1 MAQRQSSVE
10 KAQATIVQR
19 ESELALARKELERSQ
34 TLYDGN
40 LIARQKL
47 DEDLTRVETAVA
59 GLAQERAG
67 VRVADGA
74 LVEAQAQVQMAD
86 AALLQQQAQRESAAA
101 ALAAARIDVDYRDA
115 AIAAA
120 AARIERIRADIAD
133 STLSAPIRG
142 RVLYRL
148 AEPGEVLSA
157 GGKVVTVLELSDVY
171 MTIFLPTEEAGRAV
185 IGSEGRIVLDAA
197 PSLVIPAA
205 VSFVSPRAQFTPKEV
220 ETRTEREKL
229 MFRVKV
235 RIDPELLA
243 RNVEK
248 VKTGLPG
255 VAYVRLD
262 AARRLARVPARQA
275 HSMTGASPPVVH
287 IRELS
292 HRYGKVSAVDGLE
305 LDVPAGCLA
314 GLIGPDGV
322 GKSTLLG
329 LIAGARKIRNGAV
342 RGARRRHAL
351 DAASGAASRRGS
363 PTCRRGWAA
372 ISTRRCRSSTTSISS
387 AACST
392 SRRRERAA
400 ASTRCSPAPGSSPF
414 RDRQAGKLSGGMK
427 QKLGLCCAL
436 LHDPDFLI
444 LDEPTTGIDPLSRRQ
459 FWQLLARIRSRR
471 PAMSVLVSTA
481 YMEEAE
487 ILRLA
492 GGHGRRAAPGQ
503 RHAARR

>member
-1 MAQRQSSVE
+1 MKSASEVEMVVPHPTRWIVLGVALLFLGLGAWALLAYATEARAVATKLVQRLRGPVLPAGFASGNGRIEATEYDIATKRPGRIAAVTVREGDMVEPGQILARMDTQDLDADLHEAEAQSGQAREDKRRALAMITQRESDVQSAVAGIAQRQSDRHRADAAVAQRQSSVE

-262 AARRLARVPARQA
+262 AHADWPEYLRVK
-275 HSMTGASPPVVH
+275 
-287 IRELS
+287 L
-292 HRYGKVSAVDGLE
+292 
-305 LDVPAGCLA
+305 
-314 GLIGPDGV
+314 
-322 GKSTLLG
+322 
-329 LIAGARKIRNGAV
+329 
-342 RGARRRHAL
+342 
-351 DAASGAASRRGS
+351 
-363 PTCRRGWAA
+363 
-372 ISTRRCRSSTTSISS
+372 TR
-387 AACST
+387 
-392 SRRRERAA
+392 
-400 ASTRCSPAPGSSPF
+400 
-414 RDRQAGKLSGGMK
+414 
-427 QKLGLCCAL
+427 
-436 LHDPDFLI
+436 
-444 LDEPTTGIDPLSRRQ
+444 
-459 FWQLLARIRSRR
+459 
-471 PAMSVLVSTA
+471 
-481 YMEEAE
+481 
-487 ILRLA
+487 
-492 GGHGRRAAPGQ
+492 
-503 RHAARR
+503 